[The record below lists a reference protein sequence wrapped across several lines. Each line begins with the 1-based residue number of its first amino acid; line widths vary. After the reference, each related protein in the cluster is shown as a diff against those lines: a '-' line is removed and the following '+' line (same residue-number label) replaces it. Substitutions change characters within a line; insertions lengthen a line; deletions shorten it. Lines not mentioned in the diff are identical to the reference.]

1 MDHHCRGMEQGR
13 GDSML
18 SVPDI
23 FPKFIS
29 LQAPEISAGCGGFFS
44 VEMGESKVCPTNA
57 GNDGNP
63 LGLGST
69 MEHLI
74 F

>member
-1 MDHHCRGMEQGR
+1 MDCHCRGMEQGR

-29 LQAPEISAGCGGFFS
+29 LQAPVAVGRDVVVGLAVEIG
-44 VEMGESKVCPTNA
+44 V
-57 GNDGNP
+57 
-63 LGLGST
+63 GST
-69 MEHLI
+69 EVQ
-74 F
+74 FA

>member
-1 MDHHCRGMEQGR
+1 MIHLNCMTINHQRKRLMDCHCRGMEQGR

-29 LQAPEISAGCGGFFS
+29 LQAPVAVGRDVVVGLAVEIG
-44 VEMGESKVCPTNA
+44 V
-57 GNDGNP
+57 
-63 LGLGST
+63 GST
-69 MEHLI
+69 EVQ
-74 F
+74 FA